1 VVSQLIAIKLFLVV
15 RHAVVVL
22 SMLYMQPTLL
32 RPISQNRALLRHLL
46 RTVWKKAMRIYPSPH
61 THRFLVKSWLAMV
74 NLVACAVWR
83 AGAIPNSTS
92 AAARCAESE
101 DRCSTVPMLLCGMSL
116 STNTCTQIPFW
127 SKSSYSLHLNHL
139 FDVAWEGEALGER
152 VRECIESCLVSIE
165 LVDLRRAPKRP
176 ATSTCSQPNKPSRL
190 HVGVLRDVFCQH
202 LSPKRTYRITISIR
216 YAVSVLTA

>member
-1 VVSQLIAIKLFLVV
+1 
-15 RHAVVVL
+15 
-22 SMLYMQPTLL
+22 
-32 RPISQNRALLRHLL
+32 
-46 RTVWKKAMRIYPSPH
+46 
-61 THRFLVKSWLAMV
+61 
-74 NLVACAVWR
+74 
-83 AGAIPNSTS
+83 
-92 AAARCAESE
+92 
-101 DRCSTVPMLLCGMSL
+101 MLLCGMSL

-152 VRECIESCLVSIE
+152 VRECIESAVAVFPFEWKPGRSQRQTSSKQQATRCLVSIE

-202 LSPKRTYRITISIR
+202 MSSKRTYRITISIR
-216 YAVSVLTA
+216 YAVSVPTA